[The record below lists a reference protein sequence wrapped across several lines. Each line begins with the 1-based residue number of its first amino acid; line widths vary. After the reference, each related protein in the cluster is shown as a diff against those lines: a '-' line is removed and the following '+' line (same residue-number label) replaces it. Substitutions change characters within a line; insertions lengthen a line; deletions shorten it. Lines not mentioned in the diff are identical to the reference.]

1 MNRFVKSVL
10 TAFLFVMA
18 SALQAA
24 PIDINTASAK
34 ELDKAMEGVGSAKAQ
49 AIIQYREANGP
60 FKSVDDLSK
69 VKGIGRATVEKN
81 RANLNVG
88 AAAPATP
95 AAANPA
101 PAAAPVVPAPA
112 AQPQSAPAPEH
123 K

>member
-10 TAFLFVMA
+10 TVILFGMVA
-18 SALQAA
+18 ALQAA
-24 PIDINTASAK
+24 PVDINTASAK

-49 AIIQYREANGP
+49 AIIQYRDANGP

-69 VKGIGRATVEKN
+69 VKGIGRATVDKN

-95 AAANPA
+95 AAAVPA
-101 PAAAPVVPAPA
+101 PAAAPVAPAAA
-112 AQPQSAPAPEH
+112 AQPQSSPAPEN